1 MHSLRTTSNA
11 YSDISQEIIEHQTHH
26 PTLSLGAKSWLDYSH
41 GPMNVVA
48 TSMHGKPAHKTSHSV
63 YHASK
68 SGPTSDLS
76 YTHHSPHFALPSQ
89 YDYVYNPGSQ
99 YQVSSSIG
107 GQVGSQS

>member
-1 MHSLRTTSNA
+1 MHSLGTASND
-11 YSDISQEIIEHQTHH
+11 YSDISQEIIERQNRH
-26 PTLSLGAKSWLDYSH
+26 PTLSLGAESWLDYSH

-48 TSMHGKPAHKTSHSV
+48 ASMHGNPAPSTSDSV
-63 YHASK
+63 YK

-99 YQVSSSIG
+99 YQASSSIR